1 MSIGDIKMLECRIG
15 QLDLLNSSE
24 TFFNEINIYEDIMS
38 TYGPACDIRVVDPSD
53 ARSRYNINGSFDQ
66 DVSVRFSDEQGKT
79 VGFKFKQFEGSDVSD
94 HASDKQGSGK
104 NTQYTIKCVS
114 PELLNSQGNYVEKS
128 WKDKTTKIAEDVLKN
143 NYKTDKK
150 INKEE
155 TKETRTWIASN
166 EPPNEV
172 LNKLNESHVS
182 STNKSSCFLTFQ
194 RQKNSNQE
202 YHIETVEKLFKQPT
216 SADLVYST
224 TLDSSAS
231 SDQDKRNSILSLN
244 VESNF
249 FSGSRHLT
257 KPSETTFNLTTHK
270 AVSKTPKTEKYTVP
284 GKEVYNGQ
292 TKNHKL
298 VPQRTIY
305 SKVNE
310 PEQPIS
316 PAEAAAKR
324 SEFLSHLAQNCA
336 ECEIVGNPD
345 ITLGSMVNLKIP
357 KRADGSVGF
366 GGGESQFADKV
377 LVVGIRHRI
386 RPQGQSP
393 RYTMVLKVVKAS
405 FSKSSG
411 GTA

>member
-1 MSIGDIKMLECRIG
+1 MAVGDIRMIECKVG
-15 QLDLLNSSE
+15 GLDLTKVSE
-24 TFFNEINIYEDIMS
+24 ASFDEINIYEDIMN
-38 TYGPACDIRVVDPSD
+38 TYGPACDIRVVDPTN
-53 ARSRYNINGSFDQ
+53 ARSRYNLNGSYDQ
-66 DVSVRFSDEQGKT
+66 DVSIRFSDEFGKT
-79 VGFKFKQFEGSDVSD
+79 VGFKFKQFEGADVSD
-94 HASDKQGSGK
+94 HAMDKKGSGK
-104 NTQYTIKCVS
+104 NTQYTVRCVS
-114 PELLNSQGNYVEKS
+114 PELLNAQGNNVEKS
-128 WKDKTTKIAEDVLKN
+128 WKDKTSKIAEDVLKN

-150 INKEE
+150 INIEDTAEK
-155 TKETRTWIASN
+155 RTWIASN
-166 EPPNEV
+166 EHPSET

-182 STNKSSCFLTFQ
+182 STNKSSCFFTFQ
-194 RQKNSNQE
+194 RQQNGTQE
-202 YHIETVEKLFKQPT
+202 YNVKTVEELFKQSP
-216 SADLVYST
+216 SADLIYST

-231 SDQDKRNSILSLN
+231 SENERRNAILSLN

-270 AVSKTPKTEKYTVP
+270 AVSKDPKTQKFTLP

-292 TKNHKL
+292 TSNHKL
-298 VPQRTIY
+298 VPQRSIY

-310 PEQPIS
+310 PDQPITA
-316 PAEAAAKR
+316 AEAAAKR
-324 SEFLSHLAQNCA
+324 SEFLSHLAQNAA

-357 KRADGSVGF
+357 NRVDGATGF
-366 GGGESQFADKV
+366 GSGEAQFSDKC

-405 FSKSSG
+405 FSKASG